1 MDITETTEMFTA
13 TTGGGD
19 NGNPPLV
26 AVDYVVIGLYLGF
39 ILIVGIIVSSAETKI
54 DFD

>member
-1 MDITETTEMFTA
+1 MDVTTTA
-13 TTGGGD
+13 QAYTTAGGG

-39 ILIVGIIVSSAETKI
+39 ILIVGIIIVSS
-54 DFD
+54 